1 MLTTAASYLRFLLLV
16 MSLVLAGYGQAALA
30 QQSGAEATDTQA
42 ATEEA
47 VDSEAD
53 KKKEK
58 KAEEE
63 EEPDC
68 E

>member
-1 MLTTAASYLRFLLLV
+1 MLTTAASYIRFLLLCT
-16 MSLVLAGYGQAALA
+16 SLVLAGYGQTALA
-30 QQSGAEATDTQA
+30 QQSGAEATDSQA
-42 ATEEA
+42 ATEQA
-47 VDSEAD
+47 VTPEAD
-53 KKKEK
+53 KKRKD

>member
-1 MLTTAASYLRFLLLV
+1 MLTTAASYLRFLLLG

-42 ATEEA
+42 APEEA

-53 KKKEK
+53 KKKK